1 MDYEV
6 VVNELKKEIKYFLN
20 DKNAIIGISG
30 GIDSAAVAALCVEAV
45 GKDRV
50 IGIQMPYGNQSTEDG
65 TILMK
70 HLDIDF
76 GDNSVINI
84 KLIVDVF
91 SEELT
96 MIENTK
102 LTNGNIRARVRMSL
116 LYAIAGGSNGM
127 VMGTGNKTEILLG
140 YFTKYGDGG
149 VDVEVI
155 GNLYKTEIFEL
166 ARYMKLPEC
175 IINKAPSA
183 ELWEGQTDENEI
195 GMTYKEMDGILR
207 GIEFIDEYG
216 VDISDELISKYGKE
230 KIDILLK
237 KVKDSK
243 HKREMP
249 KSLIIKK

>member
-1 MDYEV
+1 MDYEFI
-6 VVNELKKEIKYFLN
+6 VNKLKQDIRFFLK

-30 GIDSAAVAALCVEAV
+30 GIDSAVVAALCVEAV

-50 IGIQMPYGNQSTEDG
+50 IGIQMPYGGQSTEDG

-84 KLIVDVF
+84 KPIVDTF
-91 SEELT
+91 TKELT

-102 LTNGNIRARVRMSL
+102 LTNGNIRARVRMAL

-155 GNLYKTEIFEL
+155 GNLYKTEIFE
-166 ARYMKLPEC
+166 
-175 IINKAPSA
+175 
-183 ELWEGQTDENEI
+183 
-195 GMTYKEMDGILR
+195 
-207 GIEFIDEYG
+207 
-216 VDISDELISKYGKE
+216 
-230 KIDILLK
+230 
-237 KVKDSK
+237 
-243 HKREMP
+243 
-249 KSLIIKK
+249 